1 MPEGA
6 SFAEV
11 QRAALEAG
19 VIETLKYT
27 VKSSEIVRDP
37 AWFLELA
44 RQTYGLRMIATGG
57 RFREILQ
64 VEKPETDE
72 DLIGA
77 DMPAK
82 P

>member
-27 VKSSEIVRDP
+27 VKSSEIVRGP
-37 AWFLELA
+37 TNTHPVPFLLPVFWIFSGVVTEHFGNVTA
-44 RQTYGLRMIATGG
+44 NHFAV
-57 RFREILQ
+57 FANE
-64 VEKPETDE
+64 
-72 DLIGA
+72 
-77 DMPAK
+77 
-82 P
+82 

>member
-19 VIETLKYT
+19 GLETLKYT
-27 VKSSEIVRDP
+27 VISSEILRDP

-57 RFREILQ
+57 RFREIVQ
-64 VEKPETDE
+64 DEKPETEE
-72 DLIGA
+72 DL
-77 DMPAK
+77 
-82 P
+82 